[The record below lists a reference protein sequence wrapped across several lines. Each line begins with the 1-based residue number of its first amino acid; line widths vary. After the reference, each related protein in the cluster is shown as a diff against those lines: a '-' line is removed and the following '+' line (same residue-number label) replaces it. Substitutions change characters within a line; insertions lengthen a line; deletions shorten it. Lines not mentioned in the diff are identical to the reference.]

1 MVETLVLTMLIIAI
15 CLALLCVKVLFRKKG
30 KFTSQ
35 HIHDS
40 AAMRKLGIHCV
51 IDQDRETRQSADKA
65 EEIRN
70 KIKL

>member
-1 MVETLVLTMLIIAI
+1 MLF
-15 CLALLCVKVLFRKKG
+15 KKKG
-30 KFTSQ
+30 EFTSQ

-51 IDQDRETRQSADKA
+51 IDQDREARQKADKA

-70 KIKL
+70 KINN